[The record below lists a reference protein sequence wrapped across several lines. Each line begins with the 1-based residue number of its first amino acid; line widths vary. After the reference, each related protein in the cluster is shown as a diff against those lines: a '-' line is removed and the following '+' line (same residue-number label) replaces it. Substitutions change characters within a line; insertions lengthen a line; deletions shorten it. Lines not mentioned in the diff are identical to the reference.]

1 MRAFGLSETGPV
13 RHMNEDCFVSAE
25 DLRLFVVAD
34 GMGGHAAGEVA
45 AKLAVE
51 SIENFIRRSH
61 ETTDFSWPYGID
73 PTLSYEANRLKTAVS
88 LANRRIHRMAE
99 NHDDY
104 LGMGT
109 TVVCALVAHG
119 QLVDRARRRQPP
131 VPLPRRRARA
141 AHRRRLVGG
150 DRARQPQWQHRAA
163 GNPAR
168 ADQRP
173 RRAPR
178 DAGPPARTRARRR
191 RDAAALQRRPPRFGA
206 ARDAAR
212 RADRRT
218 RTCRRSRNH
227 SSPPR
232 SNTAAATTSR
242 RWSCAAPGSRATSDG
257 RRRSQHTAEIAR
269 TDRPLPGA
277 SSGSAA
283 ARWASSTARAT
294 KRWVARSRSRS

>member
-25 DLRLFVVAD
+25 DLKLFVVAD

-119 QLVDRARRRQPP
+119 QLVIAHVGDSRLYICNDDALEQ
-131 VPLPRRRARA
+131 LTEDDSWA
-141 AHRRRLVGG
+141 ATVLGSRNGST
-150 DRARQPQWQHRAA
+150 A
-163 GNPAR
+163 
-168 ADQRP
+168 
-173 RRAPR
+173 
-178 DAGPPARTRARRR
+178 PPATRHVLTNVLGARPETLVHLTERELAGDATLLLCSDGLHGSVPHDTL
-191 RDAAALQRRPPRFGA
+191 RDVLISTQDLPAVAQSLITTALE
-206 ARDAAR
+206 
-212 RADRRT
+212 
-218 RTCRRSRNH
+218 H
-227 SSPPR
+227 
-232 SNTAAATTSR
+232 
-242 RWSCAAPGSRATSDG
+242 GSRDNI
-257 RRRSQHTAEIAR
+257 TALVVR
-269 TDRPLPGA
+269 C
-277 SSGSAA
+277 SG
-283 ARWASSTARAT
+283 
-294 KRWVARSRSRS
+294 K

>member
-88 LANRRIHRMAE
+88 LANRRINRMAE

-109 TVVCALVAHG
+109 TVVCALVSHG
-119 QLVDRARRRQPP
+119 QLVIAHVGDSRLYICNDDALEQLTEDDSWAATVLGSRNGSTAPPATRHVLTNVLGARPDT
-131 VPLPRRRARA
+131 
-141 AHRRRLVGG
+141 LVHLSE
-150 DRARQPQWQHRAA
+150 RELA
-163 GNPAR
+163 GNETLLLCSDGLHGSVPHDTLRDVLISSQDLPAV
-168 ADQRP
+168 AQSLI
-173 RRAPR
+173 
-178 DAGPPARTRARRR
+178 T
-191 RDAAALQRRPPRFGA
+191 AALE
-206 ARDAAR
+206 
-212 RADRRT
+212 
-218 RTCRRSRNH
+218 H
-227 SSPPR
+227 
-232 SNTAAATTSR
+232 
-242 RWSCAAPGSRATSDG
+242 GSRDNI
-257 RRRSQHTAEIAR
+257 TALVVR
-269 TDRPLPGA
+269 CTG
-277 SSGSAA
+277 
-283 ARWASSTARAT
+283 
-294 KRWVARSRSRS
+294 K

>member
-1 MRAFGLSETGPV
+1 MKAFGLSETGPV

-109 TVVCALVAHG
+109 TVVCALVSHS
-119 QLVDRARRRQPP
+119 QLVVAHVGDSRLYICDDHTLVQ
-131 VPLPRRRARA
+131 LTEDDSWA
-141 AHRRRLVGG
+141 ATVLGSRNGST
-150 DRARQPQWQHRAA
+150 A
-163 GNPAR
+163 
-168 ADQRP
+168 
-173 RRAPR
+173 
-178 DAGPPARTRARRR
+178 PPATRHVLTNVLGARPDTLVHLLERELTGSETLLLCSDGLHGSVPHDTL
-191 RDAAALQRRPPRFGA
+191 RDVLLSDQELPAVAQSLITTAL
-206 ARDAAR
+206 
-212 RADRRT
+212 
-218 RTCRRSRNH
+218 H
-227 SSPPR
+227 H
-232 SNTAAATTSR
+232 
-242 RWSCAAPGSRATSDG
+242 GSRDNI
-257 RRRSQHTAEIAR
+257 TALVVRCA
-269 TDRPLPGA
+269 G
-277 SSGSAA
+277 
-283 ARWASSTARAT
+283 
-294 KRWVARSRSRS
+294 K